1 MQNQIHEAME
11 KYGANNLSN
20 KQLLT
25 VLLNGN
31 KKLPALFEEDYLSG
45 NTDEL
50 DILEIASL
58 TFDEL
63 KYRGKLTDSETARIV
78 AGIEIGI
85 RVATANERKQRIKI
99 NSPEDAANVFRKRMQ
114 FLNHEEMV
122 VMLLNAKHE
131 IIGSRLISRGALT
144 SSTVDSREVFSYAIS
159 KHACYVIVAHN
170 HPSGCPHPS
179 KEDEFFT
186 AILEAAGKILGIQL
200 LDSIIIG
207 RGEYFSFQE
216 DGKLDSNND

>member
-1 MQNQIHEAME
+1 ME
-11 KYGANNLSN
+11 RYGASNLSN

-85 RVATANERKQRIKI
+85 RVATANERKQRVKVIDP
-99 NSPEDAANVFRKRMQ
+99 SDAAKLFQKRMQ

-186 AILEAAGKILGIQL
+186 AILEAAGKILGIYL

-207 RGEYFSFQE
+207 RGEYYSFQE
-216 DGKLDSNND
+216 AGKLDSNND

>member
-1 MQNQIHEAME
+1 MQNQIHEVME
-11 KYGANNLSN
+11 RYGASNLSN

-31 KKLPALFEEDYLSG
+31 KKLPALFEEDYING
-45 NTDEL
+45 NTEQL

-63 KYRGKLTDSETARIV
+63 KYRGKLTDIETSRIL

-99 NSPEDAANVFRKRMQ
+99 NSPVDAASVFRKRMQ

-144 SSTVDSREVFSYAIS
+144 SATIDPREIFSYAIS
-159 KHACYVIVAHN
+159 KHACFVVVAHN
-170 HPSGCPHPS
+170 HCSGCPQPS
-179 KEDEFFT
+179 PEDEVFT
-186 AILEAAGKILGIQL
+186 AILEAAGKILGIYL

-207 RGEYFSFQE
+207 RGEYFSFE
-216 DGKLDSNND
+216 EAGRLDSKQD

>member
-1 MQNQIHEAME
+1 MQNKIHEAME
-11 KYGANNLSN
+11 RYGANNLSN

-50 DILEIASL
+50 DILEIAGL
-58 TFDEL
+58 TFEEL
-63 KYRGKLTDSETARIV
+63 KSRGNLTDNETARIV

-85 RVATANERKQRIKI
+85 RVATANERKQRVKVIDP
-99 NSPEDAANVFRKRMQ
+99 SDAAKLFQKRMQ

-144 SSTVDSREVFSYAIS
+144 SSTVDSREIFSYAIS

-216 DGKLDSNND
+216 DGRLDSKQD

>member
-1 MQNQIHEAME
+1 MQNKIHEAME
-11 KYGANNLSN
+11 RYGANNLSN

-144 SSTVDSREVFSYAIS
+144 SSTVDPREIFSYAIS
-159 KHACYVIVAHN
+159 KHACFVILGHN
-170 HPSGCPHPS
+170 HPSGHSSPS
-179 KEDEFFT
+179 PEDEFFT
-186 AILEAAGKILGIQL
+186 GILEAAGKILGIQL

-207 RGEYFSFQE
+207 RGEYYSFE
-216 DGKLDSNND
+216 EAGRLDSKQD

>member
-1 MQNQIHEAME
+1 MKNQICEAME
-11 KYGANNLSN
+11 RYGASNLTN

-31 KKLPALFEEDYLSG
+31 KKLPALFEENYLSG

-63 KYRGKLTDSETARIV
+63 KYRGKLTDNETARIV

-85 RVATANERKQRIKI
+85 RVATANERKQRVKVIDP
-99 NSPEDAANVFRKRMQ
+99 SDAAKLFQKRMQ

-144 SSTVDSREVFSYAIS
+144 SSTVDSREIFSYAIS

-216 DGKLDSNND
+216 DGRLDSKQD

>member
-11 KYGANNLSN
+11 RYGASNLSN

-31 KKLPALFEEDYLSG
+31 KKLPALFEEDYLNG
-45 NTDEL
+45 NTDQL

-63 KYRGKLTDSETARIV
+63 KNRGKLTDSETARIV

-99 NSPEDAANVFRKRMQ
+99 NSPEDAAKLFQKRMQ

-131 IIGSRLISRGALT
+131 VISSRLISRGALT
-144 SSTVDSREVFSYAIS
+144 SSTVDPREVFSYAIS
-159 KHACYVIVAHN
+159 KHACFVILGHN
-170 HPSGCPHPS
+170 HPSGHSSPS
-179 KEDEFFT
+179 PEDELFT
-186 AILEAAGKILGIQL
+186 TIIEAAGKILGIYL

-207 RGEYFSFQE
+207 RGEYFSFE
-216 DGKLDSNND
+216 EAGRLDSKQD

>member
-1 MQNQIHEAME
+1 MKNQICEAME
-11 KYGANNLSN
+11 RYGANNLTN

-170 HPSGCPHPS
+170 HPSGCSHPS

-186 AILEAAGKILGIQL
+186 AILETAGKILGIQL

>member
-99 NSPEDAANVFRKRMQ
+99 NNPEDAANIFKKRMQ
-114 FLNHEEMV
+114 FLNHEELV

-144 SSTVDSREVFSYAIS
+144 SATVDPREIYSYAIS
-159 KHACYVIVAHN
+159 KHACFVLVAHN
-170 HPSGCPHPS
+170 HCSGCPKASP
-179 KEDEFFT
+179 EDELFT
-186 AILEAAGKILGIQL
+186 SILEAAGKILGIYL

-207 RGEYFSFQE
+207 RGEYYSFAE
-216 DGKLDSNND
+216 AGKLDSNND